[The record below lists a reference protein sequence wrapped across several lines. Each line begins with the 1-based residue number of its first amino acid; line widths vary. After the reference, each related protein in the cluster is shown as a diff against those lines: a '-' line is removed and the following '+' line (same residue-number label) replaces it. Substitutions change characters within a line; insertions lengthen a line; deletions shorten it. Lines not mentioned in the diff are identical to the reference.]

1 MLGDM
6 DGNGLP
12 DFLESTN
19 TPYSE
24 ETTVDSPI
32 PRNLYLTKLDSQ
44 GNVYFDV
51 TNIFVGPPRT
61 EAVYFNLFMDI
72 NGDGLS
78 DWISVEGLTGYRL
91 NKGGSFTEWRAF
103 MGNWHLNLRSV
114 PIVTGG
120 EVGGPGGETIH
131 GIQIYPRYSAAFRP
145 YDFNADGKQELL
157 IPGTHLAKA
166 CLDVRDNGVYERR
179 CGDELYDVVDNAPG
193 GAIEYGPP
201 IPNIDDS
208 IFQFNAVKFIEDAD
222 GIISAQVVNTPI
234 IGSATQVASFDAYG
248 NGLQDFIFTYGCR
261 DHYNGNCELTEID
274 DELAGKDF
282 GAYIMRNRG
291 ASSQADGY
299 EPVDMLASVQNGL
312 GVKDE
317 WDYRPLSST
326 RYDTASDPYYER
338 DTGYYDGLSSEDK
351 NKYFNFSSSMYAVAE
366 HRKSDGVGGL
376 NSTRYRYKDAM
387 FNREGRGFQGF
398 RTITVDNP
406 NGIRAVTDF
415 HQVFPLT
422 GQIEE
427 ARSCPIA
434 DSNNPACV
442 TNPLT
447 KKQVGYYE
455 VNTTTY
461 GHKWIIPAKS
471 VETLLELNGRG
482 KLSEMVSYVG
492 ASDPDSD
499 GDFNNLAVSSSAY
512 DSYGNILE
520 STTEIDTG
528 FGIQKSSTS
537 TTYYPHDLNS
547 WWINKLN
554 ITTKKINKLS
564 GVPATSVYQAE
575 LDNDKTVKT
584 TFSVYDAKGSRQ
596 PSTILTE
603 PAGAKAVTQTL
614 VFNDY
619 GQSTSVTSSSVDEVS
634 RTVTTVYTTDSYFAK
649 VVTNHIGD
657 TTTVT
662 NPNHGQP
669 DSVTD
674 SNGLEASFEY
684 DSFGRLLK
692 TSKSG
697 VPDTFIRYAWC
708 RTVNGVNNYCASV
721 SNGNV
726 RYKVTSYS
734 SGAPE
739 SAEYRD
745 MYNRPLVTR
754 SQVFN
759 SDDIFTSVL
768 VDELGRKVFES
779 VPSASESSLIG
790 THYLYDDLGRVINK
804 TVNQTDSQLL
814 AVDYAYG
821 YSNNPHRTQITVQGG
836 PNERTLYRTYNG
848 VGQLIQTTDAL
859 DTPGV
864 TKYAYDGAGNPIVLQ
879 DASGA
884 SITATYNALSQKSWV
899 DDPNMGRK
907 DFTYTGYGEV
917 ESETDAVGNVIAYLY
932 DQSGRLIQQD
942 IDASN
947 GIDEVNVFEFDNPN
961 DVTDKCD
968 GLPSL
973 QRKNDGTAFLRTFHY
988 NDLCQLT
995 RITTQLDNS
1004 ETFDVITQFDSKYGR
1019 PKALTYPN
1027 GLTVAYG
1034 YTSNGYLDRIY
1045 NPANNYTYRKIT
1057 SVNEQGSWTGA
1068 DLIDGQASTI
1078 RSYYA

>member
-1 MLGDM
+1 LPATSFQWLENAPSFEMKKIGYYHNGTYEPQWQALRSINWLSSRGDRNGDGVPDWGDWYIDAEGNYKGDNDDTAKACEINPATYQTNCIYADFNLDGRTDLWRTHLGAFELAYSTKAGPVTWFTINIPLGLQPREFIVDMADYNGDGWPDIVMERSEYYDEFARNDLSTGELYLYLHTGNPASPYTSTGQQIYSHTIEGDFDKAYRDSSIQMLGDM

-274 DELAGKDF
+274 NELAGKDF

-326 RYDTASDPYYER
+326 RYDIAGDPYYER

-387 FNREGRGFQGF
+387 FNRE
-398 RTITVDNP
+398 
-406 NGIRAVTDF
+406 
-415 HQVFPLT
+415 
-422 GQIEE
+422 
-427 ARSCPIA
+427 
-434 DSNNPACV
+434 
-442 TNPLT
+442 
-447 KKQVGYYE
+447 
-455 VNTTTY
+455 
-461 GHKWIIPAKS
+461 
-471 VETLLELNGRG
+471 
-482 KLSEMVSYVG
+482 
-492 ASDPDSD
+492 
-499 GDFNNLAVSSSAY
+499 
-512 DSYGNILE
+512 
-520 STTEIDTG
+520 
-528 FGIQKSSTS
+528 
-537 TTYYPHDLNS
+537 
-547 WWINKLN
+547 
-554 ITTKKINKLS
+554 
-564 GVPATSVYQAE
+564 
-575 LDNDKTVKT
+575 
-584 TFSVYDAKGSRQ
+584 
-596 PSTILTE
+596 
-603 PAGAKAVTQTL
+603 
-614 VFNDY
+614 
-619 GQSTSVTSSSVDEVS
+619 
-634 RTVTTVYTTDSYFAK
+634 
-649 VVTNHIGD
+649 
-657 TTTVT
+657 
-662 NPNHGQP
+662 
-669 DSVTD
+669 
-674 SNGLEASFEY
+674 
-684 DSFGRLLK
+684 
-692 TSKSG
+692 
-697 VPDTFIRYAWC
+697 
-708 RTVNGVNNYCASV
+708 
-721 SNGNV
+721 
-726 RYKVTSYS
+726 
-734 SGAPE
+734 
-739 SAEYRD
+739 
-745 MYNRPLVTR
+745 
-754 SQVFN
+754 
-759 SDDIFTSVL
+759 
-768 VDELGRKVFES
+768 
-779 VPSASESSLIG
+779 
-790 THYLYDDLGRVINK
+790 
-804 TVNQTDSQLL
+804 
-814 AVDYAYG
+814 
-821 YSNNPHRTQITVQGG
+821 
-836 PNERTLYRTYNG
+836 
-848 VGQLIQTTDAL
+848 
-859 DTPGV
+859 
-864 TKYAYDGAGNPIVLQ
+864 
-879 DASGA
+879 
-884 SITATYNALSQKSWV
+884 
-899 DDPNMGRK
+899 
-907 DFTYTGYGEV
+907 
-917 ESETDAVGNVIAYLY
+917 
-932 DQSGRLIQQD
+932 
-942 IDASN
+942 
-947 GIDEVNVFEFDNPN
+947 
-961 DVTDKCD
+961 
-968 GLPSL
+968 
-973 QRKNDGTAFLRTFHY
+973 
-988 NDLCQLT
+988 
-995 RITTQLDNS
+995 
-1004 ETFDVITQFDSKYGR
+1004 
-1019 PKALTYPN
+1019 
-1027 GLTVAYG
+1027 
-1034 YTSNGYLDRIY
+1034 
-1045 NPANNYTYRKIT
+1045 
-1057 SVNEQGSWTGA
+1057 
-1068 DLIDGQASTI
+1068 
-1078 RSYYA
+1078 